1 MHSNN
6 NYNKILKT
14 RANSLRKNMT
24 KSEACLWK
32 YVLSNGQM
40 RGYVFRRQRP
50 VLNYIADFYCQPLK
64 LIIEVDGITHDDARA
79 VEYDRRRDDNLSNAG
94 FKVLR
99 FSAAD
104 VLRRI
109 SIVRELIE
117 DWVDEW
123 EKL

>member
-1 MHSNN
+1 M
-6 NYNKILKT
+6 K
-14 RANSLRKNMT
+14 
-24 KSEACLWK
+24 
-32 YVLSNGQM
+32 
-40 RGYVFRRQRP
+40 GYLFKRQRP
-50 VLNYIADFYCQPLK
+50 VLNNIADFYGQPLR
-64 LIIEVDGITHDDARA
+64 LIKEVDGIIHDDYRA
-79 VEYDRRRDDNLSNAG
+79 VEYDRRRDDNLNNAG

-117 DWVDEW
+117 DWVNEW